1 MKKTF
6 NFIRRYWRHSP
17 WYIFAYPFFAFSSRA
32 VFPIRFFSQQE
43 LVDLLRRG
51 KSLIRF
57 GDGEINFFI
66 GLGNPYQKYDSRIE
80 SMLREILSHYRVDS
94 PYMLSVSQPISLP
107 NSELKK
113 LGRFRVWQPFK
124 IMFKFVFPHDVGYAD
139 THQFYYDRFFE
150 SIIAPIFKDR
160 QVVLV
165 TRVETIEKQRQ
176 NDAFPWKEMIG
187 VEAPPGD
194 AIDAYHTLKEK
205 LQEQLESL
213 SKQDVVLFFAVGP
226 AGKYLMYEL
235 SKDGWQCIDIGKR
248 AEVMFTDESI
258 EYLI

>member
-1 MKKTF
+1 MKKII
-6 NFIRRYWRHSP
+6 NFIKRYGRHSP
-17 WYIFAYPFFAFSSRA
+17 WYIFVYPFFYFARRA
-32 VFPIRFFSQQE
+32 VSPIRFFSQQE
-43 LVDLLRRG
+43 LVDLLKRG
-51 KSLIRF
+51 KSFIRF

-66 GLGNPYQKYDSRIE
+66 GLGNPYQRYDARIE
-80 SMLREILSHYRVDS
+80 SMLREIVRQYHAAG
-94 PYMLSVSQPISLP
+94 PYILSVSQPISLP
-107 NSELKK
+107 NFELKK

-124 IMFKFVFPHDVGYAD
+124 IMFRFVFPHDVGYAD

-165 TRVETIEKQRQ
+165 TKAETIEKQRQ

-187 VEAPPGD
+187 VEAPSGD
-194 AIDAYHTLKEK
+194 AIDTYHTLKEK
-205 LQEQLESL
+205 LQERLQSL

-235 SKDGWQCIDIGKR
+235 SKDGWQCLDIGKR